1 MKLKPL
7 DFKPVPVARQN
18 LHGFMRF
25 PGSFHPPL
33 VNWLI
38 RNHSNVDWIGDP
50 LCGAGSVAVE
60 GIAEGLNVLSMDI
73 DPVSCLLTTV
83 KSNPVDPK
91 RVMTLVKKWINGIGP
106 TLKPDEVSCEMALVH
121 LDQLEEKTNYARPK
135 NVFHWF
141 DPYVVSTLCR
151 AFLSILNLDCTEESR
166 KILEAIVAATIRRVS
181 RADLQPVSGLEV
193 TKVMKK
199 RLVDGLTFDVVHE
212 LRQRSKL
219 LIRGYEG
226 LSSYDC
232 GTSVVVQGDSI
243 IDWKTLCEEK
253 KIELDLIITSPPY
266 CSAIEY
272 WRRHR
277 LEYFWLGF
285 MDNKE
290 IRELSRRFIGSTTIL
305 RKDLEDSASA
315 TSQKAKIVVDKLLS
329 KGKIKK
335 ALTVRKY
342 FSDLE
347 KWIADTLSTLSPN
360 GTAYIVLG
368 PSKSYGV
375 RIGTPDIFAEI
386 IRNFGYDV
394 RTKVRYSII
403 NRRMQYPTR
412 NNSAIKTESILEVG
426 VK

>member
-7 DFKPVPVARQN
+7 DFEPVPATRQD

-38 RNHSNVDWIGDP
+38 ENHSNVNWLGDP
-50 LCGAGSVAVE
+50 LCGSGSVAVE

-91 RVMTLVKKWINGIGP
+91 TPVKLVEKWISDIGSTP
-106 TLKPDEVSCEMALVH
+106 KPDEVSREMALAH
-121 LDQLEEKTNYARPK
+121 LDQLEEETNYARPK

-141 DPYVVSTLCR
+141 DPYVVSTLCK
-151 AFLSILNLDCTEESR
+151 AFLSIVHLNCAEESR

-199 RLVDGLTFDVVHE
+199 KLENGLTFDVVHE
-212 LRQRSKL
+212 LRQRSRL
-219 LIRGYEG
+219 LISGYEG
-226 LSSYDC
+226 LSSCDC

-243 IDWKTLCEEK
+243 VDWKKICEEK
-253 KIELDLIITSPPY
+253 KIGLDLIITSPPY
-266 CSAIEY
+266 CNAIEY

-285 MDNKE
+285 MDNNE
-290 IRELSRRFIGSTTIL
+290 IRELSRRFIGSTTVL
-305 RKDLEDSASA
+305 SKDLEDSDSA

-329 KGKIKK
+329 KGRIKK
-335 ALTVRKY
+335 ALTMRKY

-347 KWIADTLSTLSPN
+347 KWITGTLSTLNPN
-360 GTAYIVLG
+360 GTAYIVVG
-368 PSKSYGV
+368 PSSSYGI
-375 RIGTPDIFAEI
+375 RIDTPDIFAEI
-386 IRNFGYDV
+386 ISNSGCDV
-394 RTKVRYSII
+394 RIKVRYSVI

-426 VK
+426 AK

>member
-7 DFKPVPVARQN
+7 DFKPVPVARQD

-25 PGSFHPPL
+25 PGNFHPPL

-50 LCGAGSVAVE
+50 LCGSGSVAVE

-83 KSNPVDPK
+83 KSNPADPK
-91 RVMTLVKKWINGIGP
+91 RVMKLVKKWINDIGP
-106 TLKPDEVSCEMALVH
+106 TLKPGEVSREMALVH

-141 DPYVVSTLCR
+141 DPYVVSTLCK
-151 AFLSILNLDCTEESR
+151 AFLSILHLDCAEESR

-199 RLVDGLTFDVVHE
+199 RLTDGLTFDVVHE
-212 LRQRSKL
+212 LRQRSRL
-219 LIRGYEG
+219 LISGYEG
-226 LSSYDC
+226 LLSYDC
-232 GTSVVVQGDSI
+232 GISVVVQGDSI
-243 IDWKTLCEEK
+243 ADWKTLCEEK
-253 KIELDLIITSPPY
+253 KIGLDLMITSPPY
-266 CSAIEY
+266 CNAIEY

-285 MDNKE
+285 LSNEK
-290 IRELSRRFIGSTTIL
+290 IRELSRHFIGSTTVL
-305 RKDLEDSASA
+305 KKDLENSAAA
-315 TSQKAKIVVDKLLS
+315 TSQKAKEVVGKLLS
-329 KGKIKK
+329 KGKVKK
-335 ALTVRKY
+335 ALTIKKY
-342 FSDLE
+342 FYDLQE
-347 KWIADTLSTLSPN
+347 WIKDTLSTLNPN
-360 GTAYIVLG
+360 GTAYIVVG

-375 RIGTPDIFAEI
+375 KINTPDIFAEI
-386 IRNFGYDV
+386 ISGVGYDV
-394 RTKVRYSII
+394 RTKIRYSII

-412 NNSAIKTESILEVG
+412 NNSPIKTESILEVKG
-426 VK
+426 E